1 MLKKGKSVKEARETA
16 KFNNGFLFINGC
28 HHYVAEILSI
38 RPKTLINQQSILFT
52 LEIMETHNN
61 RERVVHV
68 CFTCCVMR
76 ARFSRKLHI
85 DVSMGF

>member
-1 MLKKGKSVKEARETA
+1 MLKKGKPVKDARETA
-16 KFNNGFLFINGC
+16 KFDNRSLFINGC
-28 HHYVAEILSI
+28 HQYAAEILSI
-38 RPKTLINQQSILFT
+38 RRKTLINQQSILFI

-68 CFTCCVMR
+68 CYTCCVMR
-76 ARFSRKLHI
+76 ALFSRKLHI